1 MTPVS
6 NDSVVKAGPWKQILA
21 VVSHSGDSLV
31 WLTAMVLIALLG
43 EAYWR
48 NWALTILVGALA
60 VGLLVKVMKLI
71 WRRQRPDGD
80 WGGIYRRTDPYSF
93 PSGHAARA
101 AYLMTMSLALGPLML
116 GLLLVIWA
124 PLVCYS
130 RIYLR
135 LHVWFEVACG
145 FLLGVLSGLVI
156 AMTLS
161 FQPID
166 FTALLAP
173 WSS

>member
-48 NWALTILVGALA
+48 NWALTILVGAIA
-60 VGLLVKVMKLI
+60 VGLLVKIMKLI

-80 WGGIYRRTDPYSF
+80 WGEIYRRTDPYSF

-145 FLLGVLSGLVI
+145 FLLGSVSALI
-156 AMTLS
+156 FAMLLAS
-161 FQPID
+161 RPID
-166 FTALLAP
+166 FSALFAA
-173 WSS
+173 